1 VIVFLSRAVTRVV
14 AFVVLPLLAV
24 VAVAIAVAATIG
36 ENRTRDLAD
45 QSGLTDAWREVGPF
59 LDRTAPSGD
68 TAAVLA
74 AIGAVLLG
82 VVLLIGALAPTRE
95 RELPLADGTDLRIR
109 RRALRSA
116 LQSLT
121 GRVLGT
127 TAAKVR
133 VRPRRHRAGGRLDVQ
148 VTRTPRADPDAIRA
162 TLDER
167 LGPLAGAFALRTKV
181 RSAVGRSRRAR
192 TE

>member
-1 VIVFLSRAVTRVV
+1 MIVFVSRAVTRVV
-14 AFVVLPLLAV
+14 AFVALPVLAV
-24 VAVAIAVAATIG
+24 VAVLVAVAATVG
-36 ENRTRDLAD
+36 ENQSRKLAD

-82 VVLLIGALAPTRE
+82 IVLLIGALAPSRE
-95 RELPLADGTDLRIR
+95 REVPLADGADLRIR
-109 RRALRSA
+109 RRALRGA

-127 TAAKVR
+127 TGAKVR
-133 VRPRRHRAGGRLDVQ
+133 LRPRRRRAGGRLVVQ

-181 RSAVGRSRRAR
+181 RTAVGRSRRAR